1 MIIYILQTL
10 AGIIAGGTSLSS
22 TEQIEFS
29 HPSNRKEE
37 GGGPILNLYV
47 YDIRESKQ
55 IQHSGRQVERKLT
68 EARQV
73 ESKLEKSTQTA
84 SLNWSPT
91 WFDVSM
97 LLTAWDRTALGEH
110 YLLSQAL
117 GVLLRHRA
125 LKEEFLVPELRGY
138 GNLNMTVAVEP
149 QIEAGSLWSALTI
162 ALRPA
167 LYLMVTVPVVP
178 QVSPV
183 YLVWQR
189 TIGVDNNFQPEL
201 ELENASVHKNG
212 SIESFTKRVVVAG
225 IVKNAVTNLP
235 MKEAKVEVIGTKE
248 STTTNKQGLFYFEEL
263 RNGNYVL
270 QINSPGYLP
279 LQVNA
284 LVDGSSCTFKE
295 ISLNPA

>member
-1 MIIYILQTL
+1 MIIFILQTL
-10 AGIIAGGTSLSS
+10 AGILAGGTSLSS

-37 GGGPILNLYV
+37 GGGSILNLYV

-68 EARQV
+68 QALQP
-73 ESKLEKSTQTA
+73 A
-84 SLNWSPT
+84 SVNWSPT

-97 LLTAWDRTALGEH
+97 LLTAWDRTALSEH

-117 GVLLRHRA
+117 SLLLRHRA

-167 LYLMVTVPVVP
+167 LYLMVTVPVEP
-178 QVSPV
+178 QVSLV
-183 YLVWQR
+183 SLVWQR
-189 TIGVDNNFQPEL
+189 TIGLQNNFQPEL
-201 ELENASVHKNG
+201 ELENGSVYRNG

-235 MKEAKVEVIGTKE
+235 MKETKVKVIGTEK
-248 STTTNKQGLFYFEEL
+248 STTTNKEGLFYFEDL

-279 LQVNA
+279 RQVNA
-284 LVDGSSCTFKE
+284 LVDGLSCTFKE

>member
-1 MIIYILQTL
+1 MIIFILQTL
-10 AGIIAGGTSLSS
+10 AGILAGGTSLSS

-37 GGGPILNLYV
+37 GGGSILNLYV

-68 EARQV
+68 QALQP
-73 ESKLEKSTQTA
+73 A
-84 SLNWSPT
+84 SVNWSPT

-117 GVLLRHRA
+117 SLLLRHRA

-167 LYLMVTVPVVP
+167 LYLMVTIPVEP
-178 QVSPV
+178 QVSLV
-183 YLVWQR
+183 SLVWQR
-189 TIGVDNNFQPEL
+189 TIALQNNFQPEL
-201 ELENASVHKNG
+201 ELENGSVQRNG

-235 MKEAKVEVIGTKE
+235 MKEAKVKVIGTEK
-248 STTTNKQGLFYFEEL
+248 SATTNKEGLFYFEEL
-263 RNGNYVL
+263 RNGHYVL

-279 LQVNA
+279 SQVNA
-284 LVDGSSCTFKE
+284 LVDGLSCTFKE

>member
-10 AGIIAGGTSLSS
+10 AEIIAGGTSLSS

-55 IQHSGRQVERKLT
+55 VQHSGRQVERKLT
-68 EARQV
+68 EALQP
-73 ESKLEKSTQTA
+73 A
-84 SLNWSPT
+84 SVNWPPT

-117 GVLLRHRA
+117 SLLLRHRA

-167 LYLMVTVPVVP
+167 LYLMVTVPVEP

-189 TIGVDNNFQPEL
+189 TIGMHNNFLPEL
-201 ELENASVHKNG
+201 ELENGSVHRNG
-212 SIESFTKRVVVAG
+212 SANIETFTKRVLVAG

-235 MKEAKVEVIGTKE
+235 MKEAQVEVLGTKK
-248 STTTNKQGLFYFEEL
+248 STTTNKEGLFYFEQL

-279 LQVNA
+279 RQVNA

>member
-1 MIIYILQTL
+1 MIIFIIQTL
-10 AGIIAGGTSLSS
+10 AGILAGGTSLSS

-68 EARQV
+68 QALQP
-73 ESKLEKSTQTA
+73 A
-84 SLNWSPT
+84 SVNWSPT

-117 GVLLRHRA
+117 SLLLRHRA

-167 LYLMVTVPVVP
+167 LYLMVTVPVEP
-178 QVSPV
+178 QVSLV
-183 YLVWQR
+183 SLVWQR
-189 TIGVDNNFQPEL
+189 TIALQNNFQPEL
-201 ELENASVHKNG
+201 ELENGSVHTNG

-235 MKEAKVEVIGTKE
+235 MKEAKVQVIGTEK
-248 STTTNKQGLFYFEEL
+248 STTTNKEGLFYFEDL
-263 RNGNYVL
+263 RNGNYLL
-270 QINSPGYLP
+270 QIKSPGYLP
-279 LQVNA
+279 RQINA
-284 LVDGSSCTFKE
+284 LVDGLSCTFKE
-295 ISLNPA
+295 ISLDPA

>member
-1 MIIYILQTL
+1 MLIFILQTL
-10 AGIIAGGTSLSS
+10 AEILAGGTSLTS

-68 EARQV
+68 QALQP
-73 ESKLEKSTQTA
+73 A
-84 SLNWSPT
+84 SVNWSPT

-110 YLLSQAL
+110 YLLSQAISL
-117 GVLLRHRA
+117 LLRHRL

-138 GNLNMTVAVEP
+138 GNLNMTVSVEP

-162 ALRPA
+162 PLRPA
-167 LYLMVTVPVVP
+167 LYLMVTVPVEP
-178 QVSPV
+178 QISLVS
-183 YLVWQR
+183 LVWER
-189 TIGVDNNFQPEL
+189 TFRLSNTFDNNQSNN
-201 ELENASVHKNG
+201 ENGNGNG
-212 SIESFTKRVVVAG
+212 SGTIETITKRVAIAG
-225 IVKNAVTNLP
+225 IVTSAVSNLP
-235 MKEAKVEVIGTKE
+235 IKGAEIKVTGIQK
-248 STTTNKQGLFYFEEL
+248 SATTNNEGLFYFEEL

-270 QINSPGYLP
+270 ELRCQGYLP
-279 LQVNA
+279 CQVNV
-284 LVDGSSCTFKE
+284 LVDGLICSFKE
-295 ISLNPA
+295 ISLNPV

>member
-1 MIIYILQTL
+1 MIIFILQTL
-10 AGIIAGGTSLSS
+10 AGILAGGTSLSS

-68 EARQV
+68 QALQP
-73 ESKLEKSTQTA
+73 A
-84 SLNWSPT
+84 SVNWSPT

-117 GVLLRHRA
+117 GILLRHRA
-125 LKEEFLVPELRGY
+125 IKEEFLVPELRGY

-167 LYLMVTVPVVP
+167 LYLMVTVPVEP
-178 QVSPV
+178 QVSLV
-183 YLVWQR
+183 SLVWQR
-189 TIGVDNNFQPEL
+189 TIGLQNNFQTEL
-201 ELENASVHKNG
+201 ELENGSVHRNG
-212 SIESFTKRVVVAG
+212 SIESITKRVVIAG

-235 MKEAKVEVIGTKE
+235 MKEAQVEVIGMKK
-248 STTTNKQGLFYFEEL
+248 STTTNQEGLFYFEEL

-270 QINSPGYLP
+270 QINNPGYLP
-279 LQVNA
+279 RQVNA
-284 LVDGSSCTFKE
+284 LVDGLSCTFKE
-295 ISLNPA
+295 ISLNPV

>member
-1 MIIYILQTL
+1 MIIFIIQTL
-10 AGIIAGGTSLSS
+10 AGILAGGTSLSS

-68 EARQV
+68 QALQP
-73 ESKLEKSTQTA
+73 A
-84 SLNWSPT
+84 SVNWSPT

-117 GVLLRHRA
+117 SLLLRHRA

-167 LYLMVTVPVVP
+167 LYLMVTVPVEP
-178 QVSPV
+178 QVSLV
-183 YLVWQR
+183 SLVWQR
-189 TIGVDNNFQPEL
+189 TIALQNNFQPEL
-201 ELENASVHKNG
+201 ELENASVHTNG

-235 MKEAKVEVIGTKE
+235 MKEAKVQVIGTEK
-248 STTTNKQGLFYFEEL
+248 SATTNQEGLFYFEDL
-263 RNGNYVL
+263 RNGNYLL
-270 QINSPGYLP
+270 QIKSPGYLP
-279 LQVNA
+279 RQINA
-284 LVDGSSCTFKE
+284 LVDGLSCTFKE
-295 ISLNPA
+295 ISLDPA

>member
-1 MIIYILQTL
+1 MIIFILQTL
-10 AGIIAGGTSLSS
+10 AGILAGGTSLSS

-37 GGGPILNLYV
+37 GGGAILNLYV

-68 EARQV
+68 QALQP
-73 ESKLEKSTQTA
+73 A
-84 SLNWSPT
+84 SVNWSPT
-91 WFDVSM
+91 WVDVSM

-117 GVLLRHRA
+117 SILLRHRA
-125 LKEEFLVPELRGY
+125 LKEEYLVPELRGY

-149 QIEAGSLWSALTI
+149 QIEPGSLWSALTI

-167 LYLMVTVPVVP
+167 LYLMVTVPIEP
-178 QVSPV
+178 QVSLV
-183 YLVWQR
+183 SLVWER
-189 TIGVDNNFQPEL
+189 TMGLHNNFQL
-201 ELENASVHKNG
+201 ELENGSVHRNG
-212 SIESFTKRVVVAG
+212 SIESLTKRVVVAG

-235 MKEAKVEVIGTKE
+235 MKEAKVEVIGTKK
-248 STTTNKQGLFYFEEL
+248 STTTTKEGLFYFEEL
-263 RNGNYVL
+263 RNGNYIL
-270 QINSPGYLP
+270 QINSPGYSSR
-279 LQVNA
+279 QVNA
-284 LVDGSSCTFKE
+284 LVDGLSCTFKE

>member
-1 MIIYILQTL
+1 MIIFILQTL
-10 AGIIAGGTSLSS
+10 AGILAGGTSLSS

-68 EARQV
+68 QALQP
-73 ESKLEKSTQTA
+73 A
-84 SLNWSPT
+84 SVNWSPT

-117 GVLLRHRA
+117 GILLRHRA
-125 LKEEFLVPELRGY
+125 LKEEFLVPELRGF
-138 GNLNMTVAVEP
+138 GSLNMTVAVEP

-167 LYLMVTVPVVP
+167 LYLMVTVPVEP
-178 QVSPV
+178 QASLVS
-183 YLVWQR
+183 LVWQR
-189 TIGVDNNFQPEL
+189 TIALRGNFQSEL
-201 ELENASVHKNG
+201 ELENGSVHRNG
-212 SIESFTKRVVVAG
+212 TIEGITKRVAVAG
-225 IVKNAVTNLP
+225 IVKNAVTDLP
-235 MKEAKVEVIGTKE
+235 MNEAQVEVIGTKK
-248 STTTNKQGLFYFEEL
+248 STTTDKEGLFYFEEL

-270 QINSPGYLP
+270 RIHSPGYLP
-279 LQVNA
+279 RQVNA
-284 LVDGSSCTFKE
+284 LVDGSSCSFKE
-295 ISLNPA
+295 VSLNPA

>member
-1 MIIYILQTL
+1 MIIFILQTL
-10 AGIIAGGTSLSS
+10 AEILAGGTSLSR

-55 IQHSGRQVERKLT
+55 IQHSGKQVERKL
-68 EARQV
+68 
-73 ESKLEKSTQTA
+73 KQTLQPA
-84 SLNWSPT
+84 SVNWSPT

-97 LLTAWDRTALGEH
+97 VLTAWDRTALGEH

-117 GVLLRHRA
+117 GILLRHRA

-167 LYLMVTVPVVP
+167 LYLMVTVPVEP
-178 QVSPV
+178 QMSLVS
-183 YLVWQR
+183 LVWER
-189 TIGVDNNFQPEL
+189 TFRLTNNFDDNQS
-201 ELENASVHKNG
+201 ENRNG
-212 SIESFTKRVVVAG
+212 TIETITKRIVVAG
-225 IVKNAVTNLP
+225 IVRNATTNRP
-235 MKEAKVEVIGTKE
+235 MKETEVKVIGTQK
-248 STTTNKQGLFYFEEL
+248 SAITNKEGLFYFEEL
-263 RNGNYVL
+263 RNGNYIL
-270 QINSPGYLP
+270 EITSSGYLP
-279 LQVNA
+279 CRVNA
-284 LVDGSSCTFKE
+284 LVDGLTCTFKE
-295 ISLNPA
+295 ISLNPM

>member
-10 AGIIAGGTSLSS
+10 AEILAGGTSLSS

-68 EARQV
+68 QALQP
-73 ESKLEKSTQTA
+73 A
-84 SLNWSPT
+84 SVNWSPT

-97 LLTAWDRTALGEH
+97 VLTAWDRTALGEH

-117 GVLLRHRA
+117 GILLRHRA

-167 LYLMVTVPVVP
+167 LYLMVTVPVEP

-183 YLVWQR
+183 FLVWQR
-189 TIGVDNNFQPEL
+189 TIGVQSNFQPEL
-201 ELENASVHKNG
+201 ELENGSVHRNG
-212 SIESFTKRVVVAG
+212 SASIETFTKRVVVAG
-225 IVKNAVTNLP
+225 IVKNAVSNLP
-235 MKEAKVEVIGTKE
+235 MKEAKVEVIGMKK
-248 STTTNKQGLFYFEEL
+248 SATTNKEGLFYFEEL

-279 LQVNA
+279 RQVNA
-284 LVDGSSCTFKE
+284 LVDGLSCTFKE